1 MYNLRVKKLSPDL
14 YRIVTGLFHELIVD
28 CFVFLQLKTFSPSLF
43 RSAIEVE
50 SPTTKIYRFHG
61 AIIHPSGEK
70 IPIGTENLLLREC
83 ILKNTDFVEGI
94 VVYAGRYIRSYRGR

>member
-1 MYNLRVKKLSPDL
+1 MHL
-14 YRIVTGLFHELIVD
+14 
-28 CFVFLQLKTFSPSLF
+28 LQHRTFSPQLF
-43 RSAIEVE
+43 RSVIEVE

-70 IPIGTENLLLREC
+70 VPVGTENLLLREC

-94 VVYAGRYIRSYRGR
+94 VIYAGQ